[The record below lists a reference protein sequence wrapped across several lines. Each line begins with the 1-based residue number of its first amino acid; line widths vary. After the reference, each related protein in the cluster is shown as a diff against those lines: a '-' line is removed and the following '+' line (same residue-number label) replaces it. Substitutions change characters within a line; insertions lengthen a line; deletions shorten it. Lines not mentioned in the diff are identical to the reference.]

1 MQKIVIDTN
10 VIVSG
15 LIQRSYPYLILNELF
30 LQDTIKICLS
40 EELVLEY
47 YEVLHRPKFS
57 RYNDFL
63 LRAESMLAQI
73 QNKGKRYYPSEK
85 LKIIKDDDDNML
97 LELAEECKADFIITG
112 NTNDFQISSYKE
124 TQIITPKEYWERFW
138 AK

>member
-1 MQKIVIDTN
+1 MQRIVIDTN

-30 LQDTIKICLS
+30 LEDKIEICLS
-40 EELVLEY
+40 DELVFEY

-63 LRAESMLAQI
+63 VRAESLLVQI
-73 QNKGKRYYPSEK
+73 QSRGKLYYPTQQVQ
-85 LKIIKDDDDNML
+85 IIKDDDDNML

-112 NTNDFQISSYKE
+112 NTNDFQIASYKE
-124 TQIITPKEYWERFW
+124 TQITTPKEYWERFW
-138 AK
+138 VK